1 MSQLKVILSGGP
13 LDFPEQ
19 DREQFVAGITEKIKH
34 RWGAGYEHF
43 VHDGE
48 FTTVGGEEVAVFQ
61 WERRTAIAE

>member
-13 LDFPEQ
+13 RDLPED
-19 DREQFVAGITEKIKH
+19 DRKQLVARSTEKIKH

-48 FTTVGGEEVAVFQ
+48 FVTVDGEEYAVYQ

>member
-1 MSQLKVILSGGP
+1 MSQIKVLLSGGP
-13 LDFPEQ
+13 QDFPDR
-19 DREQFVAGITEKIKH
+19 DREQFVSGIVEKIKH

-48 FTTVGGEEVAVFQ
+48 FTTVDGVEVAVYH

>member
-1 MSQLKVILSGGP
+1 MSQLKVVLSGGP
-13 LDFPEQ
+13 LDFPEKE
-19 DREQFVAGITEKIKH
+19 REQIVSVIAEKIKH

-48 FTTVGGEEVAVFQ
+48 FATVDGEKVAVYH

>member
-1 MSQLKVILSGGP
+1 MSQLKVLLSGGP
-13 LDFPEQ
+13 EDFPVE
-19 DREQFVAGITEKIKH
+19 DRRQSVAGGTEKIKH

-48 FTTVGGEEVAVFQ
+48 FTTVDGERIAVYQ